1 MSIRCR
7 GLFYILILW
16 LGYSTCAIPLAGVI
30 LTTSKDTR
38 VFEKSILS
46 ALKHLV
52 DIDKFY
58 VITPSP
64 KELHEKLHKLLGE
77 RVMFVDERTFPFNGT
92 HVDEIMIGAVKEKGV
107 YPLSGRSAFERTVWS
122 KIGWFLQQLL
132 KLYAGEVLKLDDF
145 VLLDS
150 DVMWFRDI
158 HFINGTFS
166 HPTTHKSYV
175 RYNYASSGQ
184 YHGPYFAS
192 LKRIGGVD
200 MYDFTGSVFR
210 SGIVHHMVVVK
221 DVLHKLMSE
230 SEVLHG
236 NIPFWQVLLNQS
248 AIEMTCRAPK
258 EGICGAGSTLSEYEL
273 YFNYARQKF
282 PETINFRPLLW
293 ANGPMPGLLYW
304 PAAIEEGKY
313 QPDKNRNNWL
323 NHRQSEGMDNG
334 NLF

>member
-1 MSIRCR
+1 VS
-7 GLFYILILW
+7 LFA
-16 LGYSTCAIPLAGVI
+16 SVPPLAGVI
-30 LTTSKDTR
+30 LTTAKDTR

-46 ALKHLV
+46 ALNHLV

-64 KELHEKLHKLLGE
+64 KELHEKHHKLLGD
-77 RVMFVDERTFPFNGT
+77 RVVFIDERTFPFNGT

-107 YPLSGRSAFERTVWS
+107 YPLTGRSAFERTVWG

-132 KLYAGEVLKLDDF
+132 KLYAGKVLKLGDF

-158 HFINGTFS
+158 RFINGTYV
-166 HPTTHKSYV
+166 HPTTQKPYI

-192 LKRIGGVD
+192 LKRISGVD

-221 DVLHKLMSE
+221 DVLDQLIIE
-230 SEVLHG
+230 SEALHG

-304 PAAIEEGKY
+304 PGTITEGKFE
-313 QPDKNRNNWL
+313 PDKSRNNWL
-323 NHRQSEGMDNG
+323 NHRQNEGKT
-334 NLF
+334 LKQ